1 MPKRKPPCER
11 GCEFRT
17 DICHKNC
24 DRYKKYTE
32 LLEQDREARL
42 EYLKSHSAWTV
53 AKSQSIKRKE
63 EMQRKKAQG
72 VKL

>member
-1 MPKRKPPCER
+1 MPMRKPPCER

-17 DICHKNC
+17 QDCHKNC
-24 DRYKKYTE
+24 DRYKEYTE
-32 LLEQDREARL
+32 LLGKDREARL